1 MKFRL
6 PFSILGIVAGGLIQ
20 ALPAAAAAEPRPGRP
35 NILLITADDMH
46 WDSVG
51 AYGCPVAEMTPH
63 IDRLAVEGFRFH
75 YAYVPI
81 SLCTPSR
88 QVMLSGNHSHQ
99 TQTREFTELERVGP
113 ALPDLL
119 KAQGYYLANLNKQQ
133 DYYEWDTAIT
143 EGESGFGRDVPFFKK
158 AVGEIITTA
167 KRNNQPWFLMAN
179 SNDPHRPFYDSA
191 AELANAKIKAFREQG
206 RLSRASRT
214 YRPEEVV
221 VPGFL
226 PDLPEVR
233 GELAE
238 YYSSVRR
245 CDDSVGSI
253 LAALEESGQAANTIV
268 VFVSDNGISM
278 PFAKLNCYQASL
290 RVPLIVR
297 WPGRIPAGERDP
309 LNMVSTID
317 LAPTL
322 LELAGMP
329 VPAYMA
335 GRSFVP
341 LLNGET
347 QTNRDF
353 VVGYYYNNLRQTK
366 MYPEFTIQTRDWV
379 YIYNPWVD
387 GKTEVHNSD
396 YTGSPTLLAMWK
408 AAETVPSVRARVDFH
423 KHRVREELYDVRQ
436 DPYAYLNVAAA
447 PENAPR
453 VKAMRQHLLTW
464 MRETRHPAAKLMADP
479 FNKALIAEYMAWE
492 RANAIKQIEEVE
504 RLLKEHRVR
513 PQTLDKAAPKQ

>member
-1 MKFRL
+1 MKFMKQQWITTAL
-6 PFSILGIVAGGLIQ
+6 VAWVSGIFCLA
-20 ALPAAAAAEPRPGRP
+20 PASLLARP

-51 AYGCPVAEMTPH
+51 AYGCPVAATTPN
-63 IDRLAVEGFRFH
+63 IDRLAAEGFRFS

-119 KAQGYYLANLNKQQ
+119 KEQGYYLANLNKQQ

-143 EGESGFGRDVPFFKK
+143 EDDSGFGRDVPYFKK
-158 AVGEIITTA
+158 AVGEIIAAT
-167 KRNNQPWFLMAN
+167 KRKNQPWFIMAN

-191 AELANAKIKAFREQG
+191 AELDNPKMKAFREQG
-206 RLSRASRT
+206 RLSRASRE

-233 GELAE
+233 GEFAE

-253 LAALEESGQAANTIV
+253 LAALEASGQATNTIV

-297 WPGRIPAGERDP
+297 WPARVPAGKHDP
-309 LNMVSTID
+309 LNMVSTLD

-341 LLNGET
+341 LLKGET
-347 QTNRDF
+347 QSHRDF
-353 VVGYYYNNLRQTK
+353 VVGYYYNNLRQTN
-366 MYPEFTIQTRDWV
+366 MFPEFTIQTRDWV
-379 YIYNPWVD
+379 YIYNPWVN
-387 GKTEVHNSD
+387 GKKEVHNSD

-408 AAETVPSVRARVDFH
+408 AAATVPSIRARVDFH
-423 KHRVREELYDVRQ
+423 KYRVMEELYDVRQ
-436 DPYAYLNVAAA
+436 DPYAYVNVAAES
-447 PENAPR
+447 ENAAR
-453 VKAMRQHLLTW
+453 VKAMRQRLLEW
-464 MRETRHPAAKLMADP
+464 MQKTQHPAAKLMADP
-479 FNKALIAEYMAWE
+479 FNKELIAEYMGWE
-492 RANAIKQIEEVE
+492 TGNAAKQIEEVQ
-504 RLLKEHRVR
+504 RFGKEHKARTETLNR
-513 PQTLDKAAPKQ
+513 PVLKK

>member
-1 MKFRL
+1 
-6 PFSILGIVAGGLIQ
+6 
-20 ALPAAAAAEPRPGRP
+20 
-35 NILLITADDMH
+35 
-46 WDSVG
+46 
-51 AYGCPVAEMTPH
+51 
-63 IDRLAVEGFRFH
+63 
-75 YAYVPI
+75 
-81 SLCTPSR
+81 
-88 QVMLSGNHSHQ
+88 MLSGNHSHQ

-119 KAQGYYLANLNKQQ
+119 KAEGYYLANLNKQQ
-133 DYYEWDTAIT
+133 NYYEWDAAIT
-143 EGESGFGRDVPFFKK
+143 EDQSGFGRDVLFFKK
-158 AVGEIITTA
+158 AVGEIIATA
-167 KRNNQPWFLMAN
+167 KGKNQPWFIMAN

-191 AELANAKIKAFREQG
+191 PELANPKMKTFREQG
-206 RLSRASRT
+206 RLSRASREF
-214 YRPEEVV
+214 RPAEVV

-253 LAALEESGQAANTIV
+253 LAALEESGQTTNTVV

-278 PFAKLNCYQASL
+278 PFAKMNCYQASL

-297 WPGRIPAGERDP
+297 WPGRVPVGKRDP
-309 LNMVSTID
+309 LNLVSTLD
-317 LAPTL
+317 LTPTL

-347 QTNRDF
+347 QSGRDF
-353 VVGYYYNNLRQTK
+353 AVGYYYNNLRQTQ

-379 YIYNPWVD
+379 YICNPWVD

-408 AAETVPSVRARVDFH
+408 AAETVPSIRARVDFH
-423 KHRVREELYDVRQ
+423 KHRVMEELYDVRQ
-436 DPYAYLNVAAA
+436 DPYAYVNVAAA
-447 PENAPR
+447 LENVER
-453 VKAMRQHLLTW
+453 VKAMRQRLLAW
-464 MRETRHPAAKLMADP
+464 MQETRHPAAKLMANP
-479 FNKALIAEYMAWE
+479 FNKELIAKYMAWE
-492 RANAIKQIEEVE
+492 KANAVKQIEEAE
-504 RLLKEHRVR
+504 RLSKERRVR
-513 PQTLDKAAPKQ
+513 PRASAKPASAK

>member
-1 MKFRL
+1 MHPQWTL
-6 PFSILGIVAGGLIQ
+6 AILVAWGIGLCCL
-20 ALPAAAAAEPRPGRP
+20 APANLAARP

-51 AYGCPVAEMTPH
+51 AYGCPVADTTPNL
-63 IDRLAVEGFRFH
+63 DRLAAEGFRFH

-99 TQTREFTELERVGP
+99 TMTRCFTELERVGP

-119 KAQGYYLANLNKQQ
+119 KQQGYYLANLNKQQ
-133 DYYEWDTAIT
+133 DYYDWDTAIT
-143 EGESGFGRDVPFFKK
+143 EDQSGFGRDVPFFKQ
-158 AVGEIITTA
+158 AVGEIIATA
-167 KRNNQPWFLMAN
+167 KSKNQPWFIMAN
-179 SNDPHRPFYDSA
+179 SNDPHRPFFNSE
-191 AELANAKIKAFREQG
+191 AELGIPKMKSFREQG
-206 RLSRASRT
+206 RLSRASRE

-233 GELAE
+233 GEFAE

-253 LAALEESGQAANTIV
+253 LAALDDSGQATNTIV

-297 WPGRIPAGERDP
+297 WPGRILAGKRDP
-309 LNMVSTID
+309 LNMVSTVD

-322 LELAGMP
+322 LELADMK
-329 VPAYMA
+329 VPGYMA
-335 GRSFVP
+335 GRSLVP
-341 LLNGET
+341 LLNGQE
-347 QTNRDF
+347 QSGRDF
-353 VVGYYYNNLRQTK
+353 VVGYYYRNLRQSK

-408 AAETVPSVRARVDFH
+408 AAETAPSIRARVDFH
-423 KHRVREELYDVRQ
+423 KFRTMEELYDVRQ
-436 DPYAYLNVAAA
+436 DPYAYVNVAAA
-447 PENAPR
+447 PENADR
-453 VKAMRQHLLTW
+453 IKALRQQLLEW
-464 MRETRHPAAKLMADP
+464 GQETQHPAAKLMADP
-479 FNKALIAEYMAWE
+479 FNQELIAEYLAWE
-492 RANAIKQIEEVE
+492 TANAVKQIAEVE
-504 RLLKEHRVR
+504 RLNKEHRAR
-513 PQTLDKAAPKQ
+513 SQTPKRAVLKK

>member
-1 MKFRL
+1 
-6 PFSILGIVAGGLIQ
+6 
-20 ALPAAAAAEPRPGRP
+20 
-35 NILLITADDMH
+35 
-46 WDSVG
+46 
-51 AYGCPVAEMTPH
+51 
-63 IDRLAVEGFRFH
+63 
-75 YAYVPI
+75 
-81 SLCTPSR
+81 
-88 QVMLSGNHSHQ
+88 
-99 TQTREFTELERVGP
+99 
-113 ALPDLL
+113 
-119 KAQGYYLANLNKQQ
+119 
-133 DYYEWDTAIT
+133 
-143 EGESGFGRDVPFFKK
+143 
-158 AVGEIITTA
+158 
-167 KRNNQPWFLMAN
+167 
-179 SNDPHRPFYDSA
+179 
-191 AELANAKIKAFREQG
+191 
-206 RLSRASRT
+206 
-214 YRPEEVV
+214 
-221 VPGFL
+221 
-226 PDLPEVR
+226 
-233 GELAE
+233 
-238 YYSSVRR
+238 
-245 CDDSVGSI
+245 VGSI
-253 LAALEESGQAANTIV
+253 LAALEASGQATNTIV

-297 WPGRIPAGERDP
+297 WPGRIPSGERDP
-309 LNMVSTID
+309 FNMVSTID

-341 LLNGET
+341 LLNRET

-353 VVGYYYNNLRQTK
+353 IVGYYYNNLRQTK

-408 AAETVPSVRARVDFH
+408 AAETVSSIRARVDFH
-423 KHRVREELYDVRQ
+423 KHRVIEELYDVRQ

-464 MRETRHPAAKLMADP
+464 MRETRHPAARLMADP

-492 RANAIKQIEEVE
+492 KANAVKQIEEVE
-504 RLLKEHRVR
+504 RLAKEHRAR
-513 PQTLDKAAPKQ
+513 PQTSAKQALKK

>member
-1 MKFRL
+1 MKHTW
-6 PFSILGIVAGGLIQ
+6 I
-20 ALPAAAAAEPRPGRP
+20 AAALVAWGMGIFCPAPASALARP

-51 AYGCPVAEMTPH
+51 VYGCPVAATTPN
-63 IDRLAVEGFRFH
+63 IDRLAAEGFRFH

-133 DYYEWDTAIT
+133 NYYEWDTAIT
-143 EGESGFGRDVPFFKK
+143 EEQSGFGRDVPFFKQ
-158 AVGEIITTA
+158 AVSEIIATA
-167 KRNNQPWFLMAN
+167 RRQNQPWFIMAN
-179 SNDPHRPFYDSA
+179 SNDPHRPFYNSA
-191 AELANAKIKAFREQG
+191 AELAAKPYKAFREQG
-206 RLSRASRT
+206 RLSRASRE

-233 GELAE
+233 GEFAE

-253 LAALEESGQAANTIV
+253 LAALEESGQATNTIV

-297 WPGRIPAGERDP
+297 WPGRISAGKRDP
-309 LNMVSTID
+309 LNLVSTLD

-329 VPAYMA
+329 VPAHMA

-347 QTNRDF
+347 QSGRDF
-353 VVGYYYNNLRQTK
+353 VVGYYYNNLRQTV

-387 GKTEVHNSD
+387 GKAEVHNSD
-396 YTGSPTLLAMWK
+396 YTRSPTLLAMWK
-408 AAETVPSVRARVDFH
+408 AAETVPSIRARVDFH
-423 KHRVREELYDVRQ
+423 KYRVMEELYDVRQ
-436 DPYAYLNVAAA
+436 DPYAYVNVAAA
-447 PENAPR
+447 PEHAER
-453 VKAMRQHLLTW
+453 VKAMRQRLLAW
-464 MRETRHPAAKLMADP
+464 MQETKHPAAKLMADP
-479 FNKALIAEYMAWE
+479 FNKNLIAEYMAWE
-492 RANAIKQIEEVE
+492 KSNAVKQIEELE
-504 RLLKEHRVR
+504 QAKKQRRVR
-513 PQTLDKAAPKQ
+513 PQTTAGPPPG